1 MQIQIRTPTNVS
13 ITLEV
18 DPEGAD
24 TIADVKAKLA
34 LALPGIP
41 PEQQLLEWN
50 GKALGRLDADDPTD
64 ESLSTLADAGVL
76 NWLSQYPAWSLSLRL
91 LPPAPK
97 DPAVAIKVL
106 LLLAP
111 REAQRS
117 NPL

>member
-76 NWLSQYPAWSLSLRL
+76 NCL